1 MSLSE
6 EKQREIVEKLFGLRK
21 DIYANKV
28 ASIQIMMEENMTKK
42 AFEMVQMVYR
52 FCVSLEQ
59 IYFPDDIIKFDEA
72 YIEKVAEKND
82 NQTEQMD

>member
-1 MSLSE
+1 
-6 EKQREIVEKLFGLRK
+6 
-21 DIYANKV
+21 
-28 ASIQIMMEENMTKK
+28 
-42 AFEMVQMVYR
+42 MVQMVYR